1 MLKAI
6 AIDDEPFALEVIKAH
21 AQKVSFLQLQ
31 ETFVSAKEALEYL
44 KKNPINVIFLD
55 INMPDISG
63 LDFSQ
68 LLPDDTS
75 VIFTTA
81 YSQYA
86 VDAFNLNAVDYL
98 TKPIEFTRF
107 MKSCQ
112 KAYEIAQKAKGEIVE
127 TPYLFVKDGYDLVR
141 IVLDDLLYIQSDGNY
156 LTFREKARKTLTRMT
171 MTEAM
176 ESLPKNKFMRV
187 HKSYLVNL
195 NHVLKVERHQIS
207 VTDDTFVPIAASYHG
222 DLMEA
227 LKLLWKVM

>member
-21 AQKVSFLQLQ
+21 AKKVSFLELH

-44 KKNPINVIFLD
+44 KKNPIDVVFLD

-68 LLPDDTS
+68 LLPNDTS

-107 MKSCQ
+107 MKACQ
-112 KAYEIAQKAKGEIVE
+112 KTYEIAQNAKGEIVE

-156 LTFREKARKTLTRMT
+156 LTFREKTRKTLTRMT
-171 MTEAM
+171 MKEAM

-195 NHVLKVERHQIS
+195 NHVLKVERHQIN

>member
-21 AQKVSFLQLQ
+21 AKKVSFLELQ

-44 KKNPINVIFLD
+44 KKNPIDVVFLD

-68 LLPDDTS
+68 LLPNDTS

-98 TKPIEFTRF
+98 AKPIEFTRF
-107 MKSCQ
+107 MKACQ
-112 KAYEIAQKAKGEIVE
+112 KAYEINQNAKGEIVE

-156 LTFREKARKTLTRMT
+156 LTFREKTRKTLTRMT

-187 HKSYLVNL
+187 HKSYLINL

-222 DLMEA
+222 DLMES

>member
-1 MLKAI
+1 M
-6 AIDDEPFALEVIKAH
+6 
-21 AQKVSFLQLQ
+21 VSFMELK

-44 KKNPINVIFLD
+44 KKNAINLVFLD

-68 LLPDDTS
+68 LLPNDTS

-107 MKSCQ
+107 MKACQ

-141 IVLDDLLYIQSDGNY
+141 IVLDDLLYVQSDGNY
-156 LTFREKARKTLTRMT
+156 LTFKEKTRKTLTRMT
-171 MTEAM
+171 MIEAI

-187 HKSYLVNL
+187 HKSYLINL
-195 NHVLKVERHQIS
+195 NHVLKVERHQVN

>member
-6 AIDDEPFALEVIKAH
+6 AIDDEPLALEVIKAH
-21 AQKVSFLQLQ
+21 ANKVSFLELQ

-44 KKNPINVIFLD
+44 KKNPIDVVFLD

-68 LLPDDTS
+68 LLPNDTS

-107 MKSCQ
+107 MKACQ
-112 KAYEIAQKAKGEIVE
+112 KAYEINQSAKGEIVE

-141 IVLDDLLYIQSDGNY
+141 IVLNDLLYIQSDGNY
-156 LTFREKARKTLTRMT
+156 LTFREKTRKTLTRMT

-222 DLMEA
+222 ELMEA

>member
-21 AQKVSFLQLQ
+21 AKKVSFLELH

-44 KKNPINVIFLD
+44 KKNPIDVVFLD

-68 LLPDDTS
+68 LLPNDTS

-107 MKSCQ
+107 MKACQ
-112 KAYEIAQKAKGEIVE
+112 KTYEIAQNAKGEIVE

-156 LTFREKARKTLTRMT
+156 LTFREKTRKTLTRMT
-171 MTEAM
+171 MKEAM

-195 NHVLKVERHQIS
+195 NHVLKVERHQIN

-222 DLMEA
+222 DLMES

>member
-21 AQKVSFLQLQ
+21 AKKVSFMELK

-44 KKNPINVIFLD
+44 KKNAINLVFLD

-68 LLPDDTS
+68 LLPNDTS

-107 MKSCQ
+107 MKACQ

-141 IVLDDLLYIQSDGNY
+141 IVLDDLLYVQSDGNY
-156 LTFREKARKTLTRMT
+156 LTFKEKTRKTLTRMT
-171 MTEAM
+171 MIEAM

-187 HKSYLVNL
+187 HKSYLINL
-195 NHVLKVERHQIS
+195 NHVLKVERHQVN

>member
-21 AQKVSFLQLQ
+21 AQKVSFLELH

-44 KKNPINVIFLD
+44 KKNPIDVVFLD

-68 LLPDDTS
+68 LLPNDTS

-107 MKSCQ
+107 MKACQ
-112 KAYEIAQKAKGEIVE
+112 KAYEINQNTKGEIVE

-156 LTFREKARKTLTRMT
+156 LTFREKTRKTLTRMT

-222 DLMEA
+222 ELMEA
-227 LKLLWKVM
+227 LKLLWKVI